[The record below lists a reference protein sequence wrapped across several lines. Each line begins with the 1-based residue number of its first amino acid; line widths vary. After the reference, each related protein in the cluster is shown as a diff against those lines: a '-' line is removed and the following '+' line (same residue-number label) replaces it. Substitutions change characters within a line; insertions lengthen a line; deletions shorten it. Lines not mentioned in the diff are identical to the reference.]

1 MQKKKDEAKEAWLD
15 SQKMPTKRYYG
26 DWFGKFE
33 EFTGLTGDEILAKR
47 AVDKAGTWEAKVLGF
62 KNWLLTEKKLSEYSA
77 TAYSMAVRGF
87 FSYHRATL
95 EFRPAESK
103 RISEKSRKTED
114 YKFSRGDLKKL
125 YDVSDLEE
133 RYVVTAGKSIGLR
146 AGDFLALTRGDLE
159 PYVSNEPPAS
169 IGEINTEKEKI
180 PAYPFI
186 DSDAQPIIK
195 LMLEKLT
202 REGKTKPDDRILD
215 YSQTIQLTRVLK
227 RLVARAGLEVGT
239 KRVRFHCLRKF
250 LCDHLSSHMS
260 ESKWKQ
266 VVGKKISEGA
276 YVSADEL
283 RKDYLRAMEETTFTQ
298 KVGDDVQKI
307 AKLEALKLFAKASGY
322 KDEDIAKIAQLRLR
336 KRNLTTDEE
345 IEEIERVLAEKKQK
359 EETCTDGEHCQ
370 EIVSEGELA
379 KFLGE
384 GWKLVAAL
392 PSGKIVI
399 GR

>member
-1 MQKKKDEAKEAWLD
+1 
-15 SQKMPTKRYYG
+15 
-26 DWFGKFE
+26 
-33 EFTGLTGDEILAKR
+33 
-47 AVDKAGTWEAKVLGF
+47 
-62 KNWLLTEKKLSEYSA
+62 
-77 TAYSMAVRGF
+77 
-87 FSYHRATL
+87 
-95 EFRPAESK
+95 
-103 RISEKSRKTED
+103 
-114 YKFSRGDLKKL
+114 
-125 YDVSDLEE
+125 
-133 RYVVTAGKSIGLR
+133 
-146 AGDFLALTRGDLE
+146 
-159 PYVSNEPPAS
+159 
-169 IGEINTEKEKI
+169 
-180 PAYPFI
+180 
-186 DSDAQPIIK
+186 
-195 LMLEKLT
+195 
-202 REGKTKPDDRILD
+202 
-215 YSQTIQLTRVLK
+215 
-227 RLVARAGLEVGT
+227 
-239 KRVRFHCLRKF
+239 
-250 LCDHLSSHMS
+250 MS